1 MRIPGR
7 TTSWIA
13 VSTLMA
19 LAAAAAGFGA
29 VSGPTT
35 REPVP
40 ASANSSTSTSSP
52 VAPSATIP
60 ANLSRLTYIQDLTW
74 VSETH
79 GWALVGHDECIHR
92 CSEKVLT
99 TTDGANSWSRVG
111 TIPWV
116 PSCAGA
122 CASSIRFA
130 NSTYG
135 YAYGPD
141 LFMSADGGRSWTLQ
155 PGPAVV
161 GLEIAGSDVIR
172 ASATGF
178 GCPGPCNLAVEEA
191 PIGSS
196 SWTTLYSVP
205 RQGSSRVQLVRQ
217 GPDDIYLADFQN
229 PAGGAQ
235 DEQTTLFISHDG
247 GATWTARLDPCGYS
261 GTVENDSIA
270 IAAAPGQV
278 VAALCI
284 VRTGLEPDFVA
295 LSTDGGVS
303 FARSNALPENVAFQV
318 LGATSA
324 TSIFV
329 GTAPGYGAPTLEATG
344 DGGLEWTQVARDA
357 STSPAKYVASRGFL
371 GFETTSV
378 GRWLGGPNDI
388 YTTVDGGLT
397 WTRRSI

>member
-1 MRIPGR
+1 MRFTSRAISWVPL
-7 TTSWIA
+7 TTL
-13 VSTLMA
+13 VA
-19 LAAAAAGFGA
+19 LAVAAGVFAA
-29 VSGPTT
+29 VTGPTT
-35 REPVP
+35 RESAPV
-40 ASANSSTSTSSP
+40 SANSSTITSSP
-52 VAPSATIP
+52 TTSTTTNP
-60 ANLSRLTYIQDLTW
+60 ANLAKMTYVQSLTW

-92 CSEKVLT
+92 CSERVLT
-99 TTDGANSWSRVG
+99 TTDGAHSWSRVG
-111 TIPWV
+111 TV
-116 PSCAGA
+116 PGVPYCTGA

-135 YAYGPD
+135 YAFGPD

-172 ASATGF
+172 VSATGS

-205 RQGSSRVQLVRQ
+205 LQGSSHVQLVRR
-217 GPDDIYLADFQN
+217 GPNDIYLADFQN
-229 PAGGAQ
+229 PAGGAG
-235 DEQTTLFISHDG
+235 DEQTTLFVSHDG
-247 GATWTARLDPCGYS
+247 GATWTARQDPCGYS
-261 GTVENDSIA
+261 GGSENDTIA
-270 IAAAPGQV
+270 IAAAPGKV

-295 LSTDGGVS
+295 LSTNGAVS
-303 FARSNALPENVAFQV
+303 FVRSDPLPKNVAFEV

-329 GTAPGYGAPTLEATG
+329 GTAPGSGAPTLEATS

-357 STSPAKYVASRGFL
+357 PSPAATYVASRGFL
-371 GFETTSV
+371 GFETTTV
-378 GRWLGGPNDI
+378 GRWIGAPNDI

-397 WTRRSI
+397 WTRRPI